1 MKEKVKNL
9 NRAELEELLIK
20 QNAKIKPNNPVSIEM
35 LDAGLRV
42 KNIQLGKEIIK
53 EVINTYKLIEQKGD
67 EVSLMDLLKK

>member
-1 MKEKVKNL
+1 
-9 NRAELEELLIK
+9 
-20 QNAKIKPNNPVSIEM
+20 M

-53 EVINTYKLIEQKGD
+53 EVINRYKLIEQKGN